1 MSDDELN
8 KLADIIVEKILLK
21 QAEYDAEFVKQIE
34 RENGIK
40 LEYVDAHTQMIEDEI
55 VRLEKDLQVLLN
67 NEDYE
72 HAAQVVEQINKLKKN
87 L

>member
-72 HAAQVVEQINKLKKN
+72 HAAQVVEQINKLKKS

>member
-1 MSDDELN
+1 MTDDELN
-8 KLADIIVEKILLK
+8 GLADIIVEKILLK

-40 LEYVDAHTQMIEDEI
+40 LEYVDTHTQMIEDEI
-55 VRLEKDLQVLLN
+55 VRLEKDLQRFLN

-72 HAAQVVEQINKLKKN
+72 HAAQIVEQINKLKN
-87 L
+87 SL